1 MKSRLT
7 FLLFLLVSIG
17 LHGQTIEVQGPQ
29 TGVWDAD
36 TVLVV
41 SDIEVVDSLMVAPG
55 TVVLF
60 DGYYGVTIPTGASFI
75 AQGTES
81 DSIRFT
87 VADTTGLF
95 IYNFG
100 KGGWNGFQ
108 MEKAGKVRFDYCVL
122 EYAKASDTTDMSGGA
137 MQINSCND
145 VEISHST
152 LHFNRAREHGGAV
165 SAENSRVV
173 MTDCNVND
181 NLVFTD
187 DNIYSRYGGA
197 LRFLKCDVE
206 LRVMEFLRN
215 DGEGCIGGAI
225 GLDSCSL
232 VLDRAVFANNVGING
247 GGLYLVRSNHLEGRL
262 SNLLFNHNHSRHFG
276 GGMAICDA
284 SPEVYNILVTNN
296 DSEGVTC
303 TGIFFYQY
311 SSPKFT
317 NCIIYGNYPE
327 TNTFLPDS
335 VIIHTDTVQM
345 WVWTFEGCAPEFRN
359 CLIEGGTKYITNSD
373 YIKVFEDIVETDPLF
388 VDAENDDFRLGEESP
403 CRDAGSTEVP
413 DELAEGLDLIGI
425 RRVSNQR
432 IDIGPYEYSAASVP
446 SLLANPVR
454 ARLVG
459 NPLSAKSRI
468 EFDDVM
474 EGSVEVTVYSL
485 TGRKVVSQ
493 VYAIEKTDSLVIGS
507 MVERLASGVYLIEVT
522 DKEGS
527 FALKAV
533 K

>member
-1 MKSRLT
+1 MKNKLT
-7 FLLFLLVSIG
+7 LLLLLLLGSI
-17 LHGQTIEVQGPQ
+17 LHGQSIMVSGPQ
-29 TGVWDAD
+29 TGIWDAD
-36 TVLVV
+36 TILVV

-55 TVVLF
+55 TLVLF
-60 DGYYGVTIPTGASFI
+60 DGFYGVTVPNGASFV
-75 AQGTES
+75 AQGTKS

-87 VADTTGLF
+87 VADTTGLS
-95 IYNFG
+95 IYNSG

-122 EYAKASDTTDMSGGA
+122 EYAKASDTADMSGGA
-137 MQINSCND
+137 MQINSCDD

-152 LHFNRAREHGGAV
+152 LHFNRAREHGGAI
-165 SAENSRVV
+165 SAEDSHVI
-173 MTDCNVND
+173 MTGCNVND
-181 NLVFTD
+181 NKVFID

-225 GLDSCSL
+225 GLDSCAL
-232 VLDRAVFANNVGING
+232 VLDRAVFADNVAING

-311 SSPKFT
+311 SSPMFT

-327 TNTFLPDS
+327 VDTTLPDS
-335 VIIHTDTVQM
+335 LIIHSDTVQM
-345 WVWTFEGCAPEFRN
+345 WVWTFEGYAPEFRN
-359 CLIEGGTKYITNSD
+359 CLIEGGTKYITNSE
-373 YIKVFEDIVETDPLF
+373 YIKVFEDILDTDPLF
-388 VDAENDDFRLGEESP
+388 VDAENDDFRLSEESP

-413 DELAEGLDLIGI
+413 DDLAEGLDLIGI

-446 SLLANPVR
+446 SLLADPVH

-459 NPLSAKSRI
+459 NPLSEKSRI
-468 EFDDVM
+468 VFDDEM
-474 EGSVEVTVYSL
+474 EGNVEVTVYSM
-485 TGRKVVSQ
+485 TGRKVISKTYV
-493 VYAIEKTDSLVIGS
+493 VEKTGSLEIGP

-522 DKEGS
+522 GKEGS